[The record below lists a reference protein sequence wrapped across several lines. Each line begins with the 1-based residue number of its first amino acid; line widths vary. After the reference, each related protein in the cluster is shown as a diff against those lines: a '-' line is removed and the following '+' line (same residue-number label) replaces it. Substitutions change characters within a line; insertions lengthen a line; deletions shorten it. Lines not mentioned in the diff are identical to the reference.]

1 MKKILAV
8 LMLLI
13 LAMPLSAQ
21 AHTGLS
27 SSNPAE
33 GEKISAP
40 LEEITLIFE
49 TQIEAG
55 STMVL
60 EGAGQTFTF
69 DEITASGDT
78 LQGMVAEKELANGA
92 YVIQWTII
100 GADGHPIKGEVR
112 FEVAMKTDSP
122 EAAIEESPVEASVPA
137 QTAAPTE
144 ETQNAE
150 TAAQQDASGG
160 SMLGTVLIVILA
172 IAISVIAYR
181 VFKMKK

>member
-1 MKKILAV
+1 MKKIFAAFI
-8 LMLLI
+8 LLI
-13 LAMPLSAQ
+13 LAGPLSAQ

-60 EGAGQTFTF
+60 TGAGQTFTL
-69 DEITASGDT
+69 DEIMVSGDT
-78 LQGMVAEKELANGA
+78 LQGKLAEKDLPNGA
-92 YVIQWTII
+92 YAIQWTII
-100 GADGHPIKGEVR
+100 GADGHPIKGEVG
-112 FEVAMKTDSP
+112 FEVAMEIDSSK
-122 EAAIEESPVEASVPA
+122 EAAEESLVEEDIPVVTETPM
-137 QTAAPTE
+137 E
-144 ETQNAE
+144 ETANSE
-150 TAAQQDASGG
+150 TAAQPDSSEG
-160 SMLGTVLIVILA
+160 SMMSTILISILA
-172 IAISVIAYR
+172 IAIAGIAYK